1 MAKLPYTLRLCL
13 AVLLTSF
20 FAGLSGIL
28 MHELLNVVEWLAYG
42 KSMENFLTLVTHTT
56 PIRRLLAIFVMGILV
71 AIFWYHLQRK
81 HALVSIKE
89 QSTSSKESSLRPRFW
104 QHILHTFVQI
114 AFVGAGGP
122 VGKEG
127 APREFGALS
136 AGRVG
141 HQFALTL
148 KDKHLLI
155 VCGASAGLAAVY
167 QVPLSSFFFAFET
180 FALTFSLRSGV
191 IVLFTTYA
199 ATALSNPIVTSHAMY
214 DVAKVSFSSNNLPA
228 LVLLAIL
235 IAPLA
240 GCFRSLTQ
248 KANHYRKKD
257 RAILY
262 TLPLA
267 TLVTGSFALI
277 FPSILGNGSALV
289 QEAFNGIGFSRAAVL
304 FVIKAIVVLLCL
316 GAGAYGGTLTPSFA
330 LGSLLGLMLFEV
342 SHTFLGIAHPELLM
356 LAGAA
361 SFLAVTMK
369 APLTSAGLAIAFTK
383 QDPMLLIP
391 ILFCVF
397 LTTTLHQFLTKEN

>member
-1 MAKLPYTLRLCL
+1 
-13 AVLLTSF
+13 
-20 FAGLSGIL
+20 
-28 MHELLNVVEWLAYG
+28 
-42 KSMENFLTLVTHTT
+42 
-56 PIRRLLAIFVMGILV
+56 MGILV

-228 LVLLAIL
+228 LVLLA
-235 IAPLA
+235 PLA

-257 RAILY
+257 KAILY

-289 QEAFNGIGFSRAAVL
+289 QEAFNGIGISRAAVL
-304 FVIKAIVVLLCL
+304 FVIKSIVVLLCL